1 MLKTKAKRAGKG
13 RHKHTR
19 YVDEQVVGHNVNITS
34 NPILIWTTHPFME
47 EKKWQWSC
55 GSIISVLLVLK

>member
-34 NPILIWTTHPFME
+34 NPILIWTTHPFI
-47 EKKWQWSC
+47 EKKN
-55 GSIISVLLVLK
+55 GSGVVGA